1 MNLQP
6 NCFVSVTL
14 LLSQIFKCSQILSC
28 NRIWKCA
35 QIFAL
40 FVKFQ
45 AKTKRLQ
52 RFTLL
57 RHCKQSNSFFFHNR
71 GSESLVEKRLQKFC
85 QCCKNFMRIWF
96 YTKLCRVC
104 RRMNMKTITIRRL
117 ACTFSFNLIFK
128 YSKEQIEHKF
138 PTGWQKPTNKGWQ
151 KYHNFYSTAQRKHF
165 NFISYL
171 SDCSKDLYLPF
182 VFFFLREL

>member
-1 MNLQP
+1 MFFRSGGYEGSEQILKYRIIQLFHPLQRIFF
-6 NCFVSVTL
+6 NQDWIYNQSDCFAVTL
-14 LLSQIFKCSQILSC
+14 LLSKIFKCSQILSC

-40 FVKFQ
+40 FVKFP

-85 QCCKNFMRIWF
+85 QCCKLYENLVL
-96 YTKLCRVC
+96 Y
-104 RRMNMKTITIRRL
+104 KTMQGMQTHEYEDHYDKETGL
-117 ACTFSFNLIFK
+117 YIFI
-128 YSKEQIEHKF
+128 QLNI
-138 PTGWQKPTNKGWQ
+138 
-151 KYHNFYSTAQRKHF
+151 
-165 NFISYL
+165 
-171 SDCSKDLYLPF
+171 
-182 VFFFLREL
+182 

>member
-1 MNLQP
+1 MCANFRPLCKVSGKDKEAPAFHLVETLQTVQ
-6 NCFVSVTL
+6 FL
-14 LLSQIFKCSQILSC
+14 L
-28 NRIWKCA
+28 
-35 QIFAL
+35 
-40 FVKFQ
+40 
-45 AKTKRLQ
+45 
-52 RFTLL
+52 
-57 RHCKQSNSFFFHNR
+57 FHNR

-138 PTGWQKPTNKGWQ
+138 PTSWQKPTNKGWQ
-151 KYHNFYSTAQRKHF
+151 KYHNFYSTAQRKHS
-165 NFISYL
+165 NFTFYL
-171 SDCSKDLYLPF
+171 LSVCSKDLHLPF
-182 VFFFLREL
+182 FFFFLRDL